1 MEKAF
6 LSELLVTTYKTT
18 GYNKQKFTICALA
31 KVKIWNLVKRLIYNK
46 TFSYYYISAYF
57 GAF

>member
-1 MEKAF
+1 MSGGIFLGTPLICFMEKAF

-31 KVKIWNLVKRLIYNK
+31 KVKI
-46 TFSYYYISAYF
+46 
-57 GAF
+57 